1 MPTTALPRLYLLTDR
16 HNTSQRPLTSVISQA
31 VEAGVRLIQIREKD
45 LDTPQTIE
53 LIHTLKPLI
62 TQYDGKVLL
71 NDRVDLAIA
80 LDAEGVHLRTD
91 SLPLPLVRRM
101 IGNDKLIGVST
112 HSVKDVQKAEDEG
125 ADFVVLGPI
134 YDTPSKRIYGS
145 PLGLDTLE
153 AACRAC
159 RLPIF
164 AIGGMEPKHVHD
176 VISSGAYGIAV
187 ISSILQATDIPSRT
201 QQLLS
206 QLP

>member
-1 MPTTALPRLYLLTDR
+1 MSATSLPRLYLLTDR
-16 HNTSQRPLTSVISQA
+16 HNTSQRPLTTVISQA
-31 VEAGVRLIQIREKD
+31 AEAGLRLIQIREKD
-45 LDTPQTIE
+45 LDTRQTIE

-71 NDRVDLAIA
+71 NDRIDLAIA
-80 LDAEGVHLRTD
+80 LDADGVHLRSN
-91 SLPLPLVRRM
+91 SLPLPLARRM
-101 IGNDKLIGVST
+101 MGKDKLIGIST
-112 HSVKDVQKAEDEG
+112 HSVTDVQKAEDEG

-134 YDTPSKRIYGS
+134 YDTPSKQIYGS
-145 PLGLDTLE
+145 PLGLDVLE
-153 AACRAC
+153 AACRTC

-164 AIGGMEPKHVHD
+164 AIGGMKPQHVRD

>member
-1 MPTTALPRLYLLTDR
+1 M
-16 HNTSQRPLTSVISQA
+16 VISQA
-31 VEAGVRLIQIREKD
+31 AEAGVRLIQIREKD
-45 LDTPQTIE
+45 LDTRLTIE

-71 NDRVDLAIA
+71 NDRIDLAIA
-80 LDAEGVHLRTD
+80 LDADGVHLRSN
-91 SLPLPLVRRM
+91 SLPLPLARRM
-101 IGNDKLIGVST
+101 MGKDKLIGIST
-112 HSVKDVQKAEDEG
+112 HSVTDVQKAEDEG

-134 YDTPSKRIYGS
+134 YDTPSKQIYGS
-145 PLGLDTLE
+145 PLGLDVLE
-153 AACRAC
+153 AACRTC

-164 AIGGMEPKHVHD
+164 AIGGMKPQHVRD